1 MCFVLNIMDI
11 FYLTKNSK
19 STSHHKLH
27 RRSNKVR
34 IHTFNKKILSRMGS
48 GAGDDRKDIRKVLFF
63 HNLEAINFYSLG
75 FGDCHKQDDFFVKRC
90 ENVGKSIF
98 RKSSNGL
105 GQVLSRWSGMV
116 GKAAQKHYV

>member
-1 MCFVLNIMDI
+1 MITNLWLISYGIHFLFNKK
-11 FYLTKNSK
+11 FKK

-75 FGDCHKQDDFFVKRC
+75 FGD
-90 ENVGKSIF
+90 
-98 RKSSNGL
+98 
-105 GQVLSRWSGMV
+105 LS
-116 GKAAQKHYV
+116 